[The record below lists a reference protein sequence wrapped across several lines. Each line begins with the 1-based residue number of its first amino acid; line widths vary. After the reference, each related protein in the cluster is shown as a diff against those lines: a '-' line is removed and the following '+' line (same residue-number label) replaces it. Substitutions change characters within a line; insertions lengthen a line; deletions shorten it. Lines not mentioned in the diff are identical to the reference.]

1 MPKLGIHKRWNQKFL
16 LKEIAYRVPDH
27 AGLTPERLTDSIA
40 FHLKHE
46 QEIDAYADGLADDG
60 LMYGITSLR
69 NVALKRMRESEYA
82 IYSKDENKR
91 TALAQGFRHLLLDL
105 LIRFGYGVIIHAPP
119 NSWACSPQILA
130 EVLASAYSF
139 GWIRSADRLASWAIS
154 QIPAGALWSTED
166 WNPRWEK
173 RREPFARFTLALY
186 ADFAGITLPELPPH
200 PYESP
205 AYDAMLACWRNPD
218 PQTLVEPLLNVCDWH
233 THECMYSRSD
243 KPSKNVDFINDTLM
257 GWPVEVHTIY
267 RLRERLGLALP
278 AELNHPLM
286 QAPLGPY
293 LAPQP
298 VPHDDRLERVVRRA
312 YAEVPGLEEVL
323 AGAL

>member
-1 MPKLGIHKRWNQKFL
+1 M
-16 LKEIAYRVPDH
+16 
-27 AGLTPERLTDSIA
+27 
-40 FHLKHE
+40 
-46 QEIDAYADGLADDG
+46 
-60 LMYGITSLR
+60 
-69 NVALKRMRESEYA
+69 A
-82 IYSKDENKR
+82 I
-91 TALAQGFRHLLLDL
+91 QM
-105 LIRFGYGVIIHAPP
+105 
-119 NSWACSPQILA
+119 
-130 EVLASAYSF
+130 
-139 GWIRSADRLASWAIS
+139 
-154 QIPAGALWSTED
+154 IPAGALWSTED
-166 WNPRWEK
+166 WDPRWEK